1 MTKSG
6 KSAEKQ
12 KRLCQNEWHSPLFC
26 FNHELHELHELFNC
40 CLSANYKF
48 VQFVQFVVWKLF
60 HCFDT
65 ASFRLS

>member
-1 MTKSG
+1 MNGT
-6 KSAEKQ
+6 A
-12 KRLCQNEWHSPLFC
+12 
-26 FNHELHELHELFNC
+26 ELHELFNC

-65 ASFRLS
+65 SSFFIALNSSKFGEMS